1 MWLDVSG
8 INSTSPLM
16 RRGPAAQS
24 ARTDPATAMQR
35 LQHPQSLRFQEN
47 SLDFS
52 PVATRLA
59 ARQRYLETPSWLSSN
74 MNPSKPARQLTSQM
88 LAQQTW
94 NWLGEAFPGCAKSAA
109 TQSAALQQALREFSP
124 GTQEHSKRVGEL
136 TLRFA
141 NDLGFDELEQEKL
154 DRGCEFKEAGML
166 GLQIEAWSTAERQAA
181 AESMRKTGKFHDIG
195 KLAVPDHILHK
206 EGPLT
211 PEEREVIEMHPLVGE
226 AILADIPGFEDIL
239 PAVRHHHERWDGSG
253 YVDGLKGEQIPLK
266 AQLISLSDTFDAL
279 TEDRPYRKAM
289 SVQQACQEILRQRG
303 RQFDPA
309 LAENFVA
316 LQLATRL
323 GPD

>member
-8 INSTSPLM
+8 INSTSPLLN
-16 RRGPAAQS
+16 RGSVAQS
-24 ARTDPATAMQR
+24 VRTDPSSAMQR
-35 LQHPQSLRFQEN
+35 LQQAQTQRFLES

-59 ARQRYLETPSWLSSN
+59 ARQRYLDTPAWMSSN

-94 NWLGEAFPGCAKSAA
+94 NWLGEAFPGCDKSAA
-109 TQSAALQQALREFSP
+109 AQASALQQALREFSP
-124 GTQEHSKRVGEL
+124 GTQEHSKRVGDL

-154 DRGCEFKEAGML
+154 EKGCEFKEAGMF
-166 GLQIEAWSTAERQAA
+166 GLQIEAWSTAERKAA

-195 KLAVPDHILHK
+195 KMAVPDHILHK

-226 AILADIPGFEDIL
+226 AILAEIPGFEDIL
-239 PAVRHHHERWDGSG
+239 PAVRHHHERWDGTG

-266 AQLISLSDTFDAL
+266 AQLISLSDVYDAL
-279 TEDRPYRKAM
+279 TEDRPYRKAL

-303 RQFDPA
+303 RQFEPA
-309 LAENFVA
+309 LAESFVA
-316 LQLATRL
+316 LQLAPKL
-323 GPD
+323 

>member
-16 RRGPAAQS
+16 NRGPAQAL
-24 ARTDPATAMQR
+24 RTAPTGAMQR
-35 LQHPQSLRFQEN
+35 LQESQTQRFFES

-52 PVATRLA
+52 PLASRLA
-59 ARQRYLETPSWLSSN
+59 SRQRYLETPPWLSSN

-94 NWLGEAFPGCAKSAA
+94 NWLGEAFPGCDKSAGA
-109 TQSAALQQALREFSP
+109 QAAALQQALREFSP

-136 TLRFA
+136 VLRFA
-141 NDLGFDELEQEKL
+141 NDLGFEELEEEKL
-154 DRGCEFKEAGML
+154 EQACEFKEAGIF
-166 GLQIEAWSTAERQAA
+166 GLQVEAWTPEERQAA

-226 AILADIPGFEDIL
+226 SILAGIPGFEEIL
-239 PAVRHHHERWDGSG
+239 PAVRHHHERWDGTG
-253 YVDGLKGEQIPLK
+253 YVDGLKGERIPLA

-279 TEDRPYRKAM
+279 TEDRPYRKAFT
-289 SVQQACQEILRQRG
+289 VQAACQEILRQRG
-303 RQFDPA
+303 RQFDPQ
-309 LAENFVA
+309 LAESFVA
-316 LQLATRL
+316 LMLA
-323 GPD
+323 

>member
-8 INSTSPLM
+8 INSSSPLVN
-16 RRGPAAQS
+16 RGAVAHPV
-24 ARTDPATAMQR
+24 RTDPAAALQR
-35 LQHPQSLRFQEN
+35 LQKAQSQRFIEN

-59 ARQRYLETPSWLSSN
+59 ARQRYLETPAWLTSN

-94 NWLGEAFPGCAKSAA
+94 NWLGEAFPGCDKSAA
-109 TQSAALQQALREFSP
+109 AQSAALQQALREFSP

-154 DRGCEFKEAGML
+154 EQGCEFKEAGML
-166 GLQIEAWSTAERQAA
+166 GLQIEAWSSDERRAA

-211 PEEREVIEMHPLVGE
+211 AEEREVIEMHPLVGE
-226 AILADIPGFEDIL
+226 AILAEIPGFEEVL
-239 PAVRHHHERWDGSG
+239 PAVRHHHERWDGTG
-253 YVDGLKGEQIPLK
+253 YVDGLKGGQIPLK

-303 RQFDPA
+303 RQFDPV

-316 LQLATRL
+316 LQLAPRL
-323 GPD
+323 

>member
-16 RRGPAAQS
+16 HRGPVSQAV
-24 ARTDPATAMQR
+24 RPDPASAMQR
-35 LQHPQSLRFQEN
+35 LQHSQTQRFLES

-59 ARQRYLETPSWLSSN
+59 ARQRHLETPAWMSSN

-94 NWLGEAFPGCAKSAA
+94 NWLGEAFPGCSKTAA
-109 TQSAALQQALREFSP
+109 TQAAALQQALREFSP

-141 NDLGFDELEQEKL
+141 NDLGFEELEQEKL
-154 DRGCEFKEAGML
+154 EKGCEFKEAGML
-166 GLQIEAWSTAERQAA
+166 GLQIEAWTTAERKAA

-195 KLAVPDHILHK
+195 KLAVPEHILHK

-226 AILADIPGFEDIL
+226 AILAGIPGFEEIL
-239 PAVRHHHERWDGSG
+239 PAVRHHHERWDGTG
-253 YVDGLKGEQIPLK
+253 YVDNLKGEQIPIQ

-279 TEDRPYRKAM
+279 TEDRPYRKAF

-303 RQFDPA
+303 RQFDPG
-309 LAENFVA
+309 LAESFVA
-316 LQLATRL
+316 LQLAPRL
-323 GPD
+323 

>member
-16 RRGPAAQS
+16 NRAPVAQGM
-24 ARTDPATAMQR
+24 RNDPATQR
-35 LQHPQSLRFQEN
+35 LQQFQSQKLLE
-47 SLDFS
+47 SGLDFS
-52 PVATRLA
+52 PAATRLA
-59 ARQRYLETPSWLSSN
+59 ARQRYLETPQWLSSN
-74 MNPSKPARQLTSQM
+74 MNPSQPARQLTSQM

-94 NWLGEAFPGCAKSAA
+94 NWLGEAFPGCDKSAA
-109 TQSAALQQALREFSP
+109 TRATALQQALREFSP
-124 GTQEHSKRVGEL
+124 GTQEHSRRVGEL

-141 NDLGFDELEQEKL
+141 NDLGFDQLEQEKL
-154 DRGCEFKEAGML
+154 EQGCEFKEAGL
-166 GLQIEAWSTAERQAA
+166 FGLQIEAWSSAERRAA
-181 AESMRKTGKFHDIG
+181 ADSMRKTGKFHDIG

-226 AILADIPGFEDIL
+226 AILAEIPGFEDIL
-239 PAVRHHHERWDGSG
+239 PAVRHHHERWDGTG

-279 TEDRPYRKAM
+279 TEDRPYRKAL

-309 LAENFVA
+309 LAESFVA
-316 LQLATRL
+316 LQLAPRL
-323 GPD
+323 

>member
-16 RRGPAAQS
+16 NRGPAGQAL
-24 ARTDPATAMQR
+24 RTDSANAMQR
-35 LQHPQSLRFQEN
+35 LQQSQAQRYLD
-47 SLDFS
+47 STMDFS
-52 PVATRLA
+52 PVASRLA
-59 ARQRYLETPSWLSSN
+59 SRQRYLETPTWMSSN
-74 MNPSKPARQLTSQM
+74 MSPSKPARQLTGQM

-94 NWLGEAFPGCAKSAA
+94 NWLGEAFPGCSKSAA
-109 TQSAALQQALREFSP
+109 TQTAALQQALREFSP

-141 NDLGFDELEQEKL
+141 NDLGFEELENEKL
-154 DRGCEFKEAGML
+154 EKGCEFKEAGMF
-166 GLQIEAWSTAERQAA
+166 GLQVEAWTPAERKAA

-211 PEEREVIEMHPLVGE
+211 PEEREVVEMHPLVGE
-226 AILADIPGFEDIL
+226 AILAGIPGFEEIL
-239 PAVRHHHERWDGSG
+239 PAVRHHHERWDGTG
-253 YVDGLKGEQIPLK
+253 YVDNLKGDQIPLS
-266 AQLISLSDTFDAL
+266 AQLISLSDVFDAL

-303 RQFDPA
+303 RQFDPS
-309 LAENFVA
+309 LAESFVA
-316 LQLATRL
+316 LQLAPIL
-323 GPD
+323 

>member
-16 RRGPAAQS
+16 NRGPVAQGV
-24 ARTDPATAMQR
+24 RTDPASAMQR
-35 LQHPQSLRFQEN
+35 LQQVQTQRFLES

-59 ARQRYLETPSWLSSN
+59 ARQRHLETPSWMSSN

-94 NWLGEAFPGCAKSAA
+94 NWLGEAFPGCDKSAA
-109 TQSAALQQALREFSP
+109 AQSAALQQALREFSP

-154 DRGCEFKEAGML
+154 EKGCEFKEAGLL
-166 GLQIEAWSTAERQAA
+166 GLQIEAWSTAERKAA

-226 AILADIPGFEDIL
+226 AILAGIPGFEEIL
-239 PAVRHHHERWDGSG
+239 PAVRHHHERWDGTG
-253 YVDGLKGEQIPLK
+253 YVDGLKGEQIPIQ

-289 SVQQACQEILRQRG
+289 SIQQACQEILRQRG
-303 RQFDPA
+303 RQFDPS
-309 LAENFVA
+309 LAESFVA
-316 LQLATRL
+316 LQLAPR
-323 GPD
+323 P

>member
-16 RRGPAAQS
+16 NRGAVAQGV
-24 ARTDPATAMQR
+24 RTDPAGALQR
-35 LQHPQSLRFQEN
+35 LQQAQSQRFLEN

-59 ARQRYLETPSWLSSN
+59 ARQRYLETTAWLTSN

-94 NWLGEAFPGCAKSAA
+94 TWLGEAFPGCDKSAA
-109 TQSAALQQALREFSP
+109 AQSAALQQALREFSP

-154 DRGCEFKEAGML
+154 EQGCEFKEAGML
-166 GLQIEAWSTAERQAA
+166 GLQIEAWSTDERKAA

-211 PEEREVIEMHPLVGE
+211 PEERAVIEMHPLVGE
-226 AILADIPGFEDIL
+226 AILAEISGFEEVL

-253 YVDGLKGEQIPLK
+253 YVDGLRGEQIPLK

-289 SVQQACQEILRQRG
+289 SIQQACQEILRQRG

-309 LAENFVA
+309 LAESFVA
-316 LQLATRL
+316 LQLAPRF
-323 GPD
+323 

>member
-8 INSTSPLM
+8 INSSSPLIN
-16 RRGPAAQS
+16 RGAVAQGV
-24 ARTDPATAMQR
+24 RTDPAGARQR
-35 LQHPQSLRFQEN
+35 LQQAQSQRFIEN

-59 ARQRYLETPSWLSSN
+59 ARQRYLETPAWLTSN

-94 NWLGEAFPGCAKSAA
+94 NWLGEAFPGCDKSAA
-109 TQSAALQQALREFSP
+109 AQSAALQQALREFSP

-154 DRGCEFKEAGML
+154 EQGCEFKEAGML
-166 GLQIEAWSTAERQAA
+166 GLQIEAWSTDERRAA

-226 AILADIPGFEDIL
+226 AILAEIPGFEEVL
-239 PAVRHHHERWDGSG
+239 PAVRHHHERWDGTG
-253 YVDGLKGEQIPLK
+253 YVDGLKGAQIPLK

-303 RQFDPA
+303 RQFDPV
-309 LAENFVA
+309 LAESFVA
-316 LQLATRL
+316 LQLAPRL
-323 GPD
+323 

>member
-16 RRGPAAQS
+16 NRGPASPAM
-24 ARTDPATAMQR
+24 RTDSANATQR
-35 LQHPQSLRFQEN
+35 LQQSQAQRYLD
-47 SLDFS
+47 STLDFS
-52 PVATRLA
+52 PVASRLA
-59 ARQRYLETPSWLSSN
+59 SRQRYLETPTWMSSN
-74 MNPSKPARQLTSQM
+74 MNPSKPARQLTGQM

-109 TQSAALQQALREFSP
+109 AQTAALQQALREFSP

-141 NDLGFDELEQEKL
+141 NDLGFDELENEKL
-154 DRGCEFKEAGML
+154 EKGCEFKEAGMF
-166 GLQIEAWSTAERQAA
+166 GLQIEAWTPAERKAA

-226 AILADIPGFEDIL
+226 AILADIPGFEGIL
-239 PAVRHHHERWDGSG
+239 PAVRHHHERWDGNG
-253 YVDGLKGEQIPLK
+253 YVDNLKGDQIPLS
-266 AQLISLSDTFDAL
+266 AQLISLSDVFDAL

-303 RQFDPA
+303 RQFDPS
-309 LAENFVA
+309 LAESFVA
-316 LQLATRL
+316 LQLAPHL
-323 GPD
+323 

>member
-8 INSTSPLM
+8 INSSPVM
-16 RRGPAAQS
+16 QRGKAPAQVVRSEPVVAL
-24 ARTDPATAMQR
+24 QR
-35 LQHPQSLRFQEN
+35 LQAQSRNFLDN

-52 PVATRLA
+52 PLATRLA
-59 ARQRYLETPSWLSSN
+59 SRQRYLETPGWMSSN

-94 NWLGEAFPGCAKSAA
+94 NWMGEAFPGCNKSAA
-109 TQSAALQQALREFSP
+109 TQASALQQALREFSP

-136 TLRFA
+136 ALRFA
-141 NDLGFDELEQEKL
+141 NDLGVDQLEQEKL
-154 DRGCEFKEAGML
+154 EQACEFKEAGL
-166 GLQIEAWSTAERQAA
+166 FGLQIEAWTEEERQAT

-195 KLAVPDHILHK
+195 KLAVPDSILHK

-226 AILADIPGFEDIL
+226 SILAGISGFEEVL
-239 PAVRHHHERWDGSG
+239 PAVRHHHERWDGTG
-253 YVDGLKGEQIPLK
+253 YVDGLKGDAIPLQ
-266 AQLISLSDTFDAL
+266 AQVISLSDTFDAL

-316 LQLATRL
+316 LILATRS
-323 GPD
+323 